1 MRRWWGKGVKS
12 GSVVGPALGF
22 SLGWAHLEI
31 VLALRQRSN
40 VSHKLEPVLRIALK
54 VRVRHARRHA

>member
-12 GSVVGPALGF
+12 GSVVGPPGILSG
-22 SLGWAHLEI
+22 LAHLEI